1 MRSAAVRRS
10 WKQSMRPMA
19 TARLVAALSRLRPA
33 TDYTDPGAAV
43 KLALRSLARRH
54 AALTEEIDSLEAAL
68 AELTE
73 RAAPGLLSK
82 LGVGVQVAAQLLMT
96 AGDNPE
102 RLRSEASFAHLTGAA
117 PIPASSGQ
125 TRRHRLNRGA
135 TAKPTTR
142 CTRSRSSG
150 CATTRRPARTRPDAP
165 PRACR
170 SRTSCA
176 ASSGTSPARST
187 TSSPTRHDSPPPL
200 DIYRSIP

>member
-125 TRRHRLNRGA
+125 TRRHRLNRGGDRQANNALHTIALVRLRYDPA
-135 TAKPTTR
+135 TRAYSARRTAAGLSKQDILR
-142 CTRSRSSG
+142 CLKRHI
-150 CATTRRPARTRPDAP
+150 AREIYHELTH
-165 PRACR
+165 
-170 SRTSCA
+170 
-176 ASSGTSPARST
+176 
-187 TSSPTRHDSPPPL
+187 PTRFPTAA
-200 DIYRSIP
+200 